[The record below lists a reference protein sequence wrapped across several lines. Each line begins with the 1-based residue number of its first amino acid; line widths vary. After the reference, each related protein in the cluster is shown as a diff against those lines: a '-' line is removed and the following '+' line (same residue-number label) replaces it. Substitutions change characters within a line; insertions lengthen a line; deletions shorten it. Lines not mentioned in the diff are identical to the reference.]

1 MRKKVIILC
10 ALFLLSSI
18 VTAIV
23 IAPNVIRNDEAKN
36 ESENATM
43 KPEEK
48 NILEPEP
55 EPIDIKVLR
64 FRKPKSSSLK
74 RFRMAAIF

>member
-1 MRKKVIILC
+1 MRRKVILY

-23 IAPNVIRNDEAKN
+23 IAPNVLRNDEAKN
-36 ESENATM
+36 ESENAMM

-48 NILEPEP
+48 NIPEPEP
-55 EPIDIKVLR
+55 EPVDLIKEKLDAMTLDEKNRSV
-64 FRKPKSSSLK
+64 
-74 RFRMAAIF
+74 AYC